1 MKRNTML
8 VGLGLGP
15 EEEGDELDAELED
28 TDEDDG
34 AMAAEDEMIDLA
46 MDPEADP
53 DDRREAFRSA
63 VRACLRE
70 DY

>member
-1 MKRNTML
+1 LKRNTML

-15 EEEGDELDAELED
+15 EEGSDDEMDAELED
-28 TDEDDG
+28 LDEDEG

-63 VRACLRE
+63 VRACLR

>member
-1 MKRNTML
+1 ML

-15 EEEGDELDAELED
+15 EEEGEEEVEMED
-28 TDEDDG
+28 LDEDEG

-46 MDPEADP
+46 LDPEADP

-63 VRACLRE
+63 VRAQLR